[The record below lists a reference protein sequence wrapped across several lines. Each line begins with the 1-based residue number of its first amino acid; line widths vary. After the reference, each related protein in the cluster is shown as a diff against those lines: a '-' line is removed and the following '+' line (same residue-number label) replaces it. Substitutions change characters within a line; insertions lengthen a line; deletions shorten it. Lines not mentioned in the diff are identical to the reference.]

1 MENSEEDDEDAYDYA
16 CMERASNLAIYI
28 ENEGL
33 PCEICGKAIDFLVDD
48 TAYYC
53 KHCNIA
59 FHKNCFEKKYG
70 KDADLI
76 CPKCGREL
84 EIASPSL

>member
-1 MENSEEDDEDAYDYA
+1 MGNPEEDDDY
-16 CMERASNLAIYI
+16 EIIKRSNELAFYI
-28 ENEGL
+28 ENEEL
-33 PCEICGKAIDFLVDD
+33 SCEICGKAIDFLVDD
-48 TAYYC
+48 VAYFC
-53 KHCNIA
+53 NHCNIA
-59 FHKNCFEKKYG
+59 FHYKCFEKKYG

>member
-1 MENSEEDDEDAYDYA
+1 MKYNNYDDDDY
-16 CMERASNLAIYI
+16 RIIKRSNELAFYI

-33 PCEICGKAIDFLVDD
+33 SCEICGKAIDFLVDD
-48 TAYYC
+48 AAYYC
-53 KHCNIA
+53 KHCDIA
-59 FHKNCFEKKYG
+59 FHKKCFEKKYG

>member
-1 MENSEEDDEDAYDYA
+1 MEDLTEDDDY
-16 CMERASNLAIYI
+16 EIIKRSNELAFYI
-28 ENEGL
+28 ENEEL
-33 PCEICGKAIDFLVDD
+33 SCEICGIAIDFLVDD
-48 TAYYC
+48 VAYYC

>member
-1 MENSEEDDEDAYDYA
+1 MENPEEEDEDAYDYA
-16 CMERASNLAIYI
+16 SIERASNLAIYI

-33 PCEICGKAIDFLVDD
+33 SCEICGKAIDFLVVNA
-48 TAYYC
+48 AYYC

-59 FHKNCFEKKYG
+59 FHKKCFKKKYG
-70 KDADLI
+70 EDADLI

-84 EIASPSL
+84 EIASPCL